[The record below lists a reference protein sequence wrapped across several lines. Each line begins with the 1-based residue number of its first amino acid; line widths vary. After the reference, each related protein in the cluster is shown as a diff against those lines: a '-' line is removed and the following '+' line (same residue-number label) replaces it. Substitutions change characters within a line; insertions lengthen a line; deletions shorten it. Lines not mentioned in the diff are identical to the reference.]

1 MLQISSQFVVI
12 LIGVIV
18 AVLSA
23 WGLAVPDRLIALVS
37 SAMHER
43 WGMLVAVIVRLLL
56 GAALILAAPAS
67 RFPALFEIL
76 GWLAIVAAVVLLVMG
91 RDRMRALIG
100 WFAGMP
106 SAAVRIWLA
115 FGLAFG
121 GFLVYGV
128 L

>member
-121 GFLVYGV
+121 GCLVYGV